1 MWTDEAALFYRFAVA
16 LGIGMVIGFE
26 RERRRQ
32 TGAEMF
38 AGVRTFAILALVGA
52 TSALIADQTGTP
64 WPLVAA
70 VVAVAGLLVSA
81 YSLQSRSDN
90 DAGLTTEVAALLTT
104 LIGALCVYEYVTLAA
119 AIGVATLVLLS
130 MKPQLHRVAERITWS
145 DLEATIKF
153 AVVSL
158 IILPILPDRSFFP
171 PPFDVLNPAK
181 IWWMVVLISALNFAA
196 YVLMKL
202 VDAGR
207 GIGLTGVLGGLASST
222 AVTLT
227 FSGRSKRDAGL
238 GLIYAFA
245 ILIAWSIMFPRV
257 LVIAAAISRPLLEF
271 LWLPLL
277 SAAMVGLLY
286 AFFLYRRGARDE
298 KQQDGV
304 TVENPFELGTAL
316 KFGVLYAVV
325 LVVAR
330 TAQLYFGNTGVY
342 VSAIASGLA
351 DLDAITLSMAT
362 LNRQGE
368 LDADVASQAIV
379 LASLSN
385 TVVKAA
391 IVGMTGAAVLRKSL
405 LPAVP
410 LMMAAAIATAW
421 LL

>member
-153 AVVSL
+153 
-158 IILPILPDRSFFP
+158 
-171 PPFDVLNPAK
+171 K
-181 IWWMVVLISALNFAA
+181 
-196 YVLMKL
+196 K
-202 VDAGR
+202 
-207 GIGLTGVLGGLASST
+207 
-222 AVTLT
+222 
-227 FSGRSKRDAGL
+227 
-238 GLIYAFA
+238 
-245 ILIAWSIMFPRV
+245 
-257 LVIAAAISRPLLEF
+257 
-271 LWLPLL
+271 
-277 SAAMVGLLY
+277 
-286 AFFLYRRGARDE
+286 
-298 KQQDGV
+298 
-304 TVENPFELGTAL
+304 
-316 KFGVLYAVV
+316 
-325 LVVAR
+325 
-330 TAQLYFGNTGVY
+330 
-342 VSAIASGLA
+342 
-351 DLDAITLSMAT
+351 
-362 LNRQGE
+362 
-368 LDADVASQAIV
+368 
-379 LASLSN
+379 
-385 TVVKAA
+385 
-391 IVGMTGAAVLRKSL
+391 
-405 LPAVP
+405 
-410 LMMAAAIATAW
+410 MMAAVQLKDGMPQGVYRVEREGVFGFGHLKSAAVKGPCWVVLPDHVSPGNT
-421 LL
+421 